1 MRVERR
7 AINSDF
13 TDPTQVNTFEGF
25 KNLASR
31 SNISKFEKIGFPD
44 SYRNGHEFAICED
57 IVEKL
62 QLRAKKNQE
71 LLDIGSGCS
80 DLPGHLL
87 KIAQENNHSL
97 TLLDSEEMHQNLSMA
112 VRMGTQQINAQFPY
126 CPEFIYEHE
135 CTFDSILCYSVIQY
149 PFLESSIFGFLDSM
163 LVLLKPGGRLLIGDI
178 PNLSMRRRFLSSS
191 AGKEFHKK
199 CNEENPKA
207 DVEWN
212 AISLDKMDDS
222 VVIALIMRARAAGFH
237 AYLVPQS
244 ENLPLSNRREDIL
257 IVKP

>member
-1 MRVERR
+1 MS
-7 AINSDF
+7 SDP

-25 KNLASR
+25 KKLASR

-44 SYRNGHEFAICED
+44 SYRDGHEFSICED

-62 QLRAKKNQE
+62 QLRVKKNQE

-87 KIAQENNHSL
+87 TISQECNHSL

-112 VRMGTQQINAQFPY
+112 VRSGTKQVNAQFPH
-126 CPEFIYEHE
+126 CPEFIYEHQS
-135 CTFDSILCYSVIQY
+135 TFDSILCYSVIQY
-149 PFLESSIFGFLDSM
+149 PFLESSIFKFLDSM

-178 PNLSMRRRFLSSS
+178 PNLSMKKRFLNSS
-191 AGKEFHKK
+191 AGKEFHEQYFGQ
-199 CNEENPKA
+199 NSQVDTDLNT
-207 DVEWN
+207 
-212 AISLDKMDDS
+212 ISFNKMDDS
-222 VVIALIMRARAAGFH
+222 VVIALILRARAAGFH

-244 ENLPLSNRREDIL
+244 EDLPLSNRREDIL
-257 IVKP
+257 IVNP

>member
-1 MRVERR
+1 MDKDS
-7 AINSDF
+7 INSDA
-13 TDPTQVNTFEGF
+13 TDPTQVNTYEGF

-44 SYRNGHEFAICED
+44 SYRDGHEFAICED

-62 QLRAKKNQE
+62 QLIIKKNQE

-80 DLPGHLL
+80 DLPAHLL
-87 KIAQENNHSL
+87 RIAQENNHSL

-112 VRMGTQQINAQFPY
+112 VRSRTKQVNAQFPD
-126 CPEFIYEHE
+126 CPEFIDEHQGS
-135 CTFDSILCYSVIQY
+135 FDSILCYSVIQY
-149 PFLESSIFGFLDSM
+149 PFLESSIFKFLDSM

-178 PNLSMRRRFLSSS
+178 PNLSMKKRFLSSS
-191 AGKEFHKK
+191 SGKEFHKQYFGQDSQVDI
-199 CNEENPKA
+199 N
-207 DVEWN
+207 WSS
-212 AISLDKMDDS
+212 IGFDKMDDS
-222 VVIALIMRARAAGFH
+222 VVIALIMRARTAGFH